1 MSLPIRTVSR
11 FLTPLIFVYALYL
24 VVTGISS
31 PGGTFGGGVVV
42 GVAACLGV
50 VAEEG
55 GGRLIIGI
63 RWALRSRNLGFAS
76 VIVVAC
82 FGLLWTGNF
91 LDTGLSTGLGG
102 ILQSPMVIIL
112 SFAAGLIVGS
122 EMVIAFVEMLEREED

>member
-1 MSLPIRTVSR
+1 LPVRTVSR

-55 GGRLIIGI
+55 GGRLVIGSS
-63 RWALRSRNLGFAS
+63 WALKGRNLGLGI
-76 VIVVAC
+76 VIIVAC
-82 FGLLWTGNF
+82 LGLLWAGNMF
-91 LDTGLSTGLGG
+91 DTGLKTGLGG
-102 ILQSPMVIIL
+102 ILGTPMIIVL

-122 EMVIAFVEMLEREED
+122 EMVIVLVEMLEMEDSL